1 MGVVLRLALVECIRD
16 VVVGADDDVV
26 AVVVAVAV
34 KADVFVVV
42 VGVNM
47 IVLGGLNPSDSGAAV
62 TRNAAKQQTIVRL
75 VDEIR

>member
-26 AVVVAVAV
+26 AVAVAV